1 MSDTSAAVIRSL
13 APTPQIDP
21 SVFDLPA
28 FCAWA
33 KISRSTAFEEIA
45 KGRLIVRRVGRK
57 SLVRIEDARA
67 WLASLPTQR
76 EPNAA

>member
-1 MSDTSAAVIRSL
+1 MSDPYAAATQKAASSL
-13 APTPQIDP
+13 PVDP

-33 KISRSTAFEEIA
+33 KVSRSTAFEEIA

-57 SLVRIEDARA
+57 SLVTIEDARR
-67 WLASLPTQR
+67 WLNSLPTTR
-76 EPNAA
+76 AA

>member
-1 MSDTSAAVIRSL
+1 MSDASAA
-13 APTPQIDP
+13 TDQ

-45 KGRLIVRRVGRK
+45 NGRLIVRRVGRK
-57 SLVRIEDARA
+57 SLVTIEEAKA
-67 WLASLPTQR
+67 WLGRLPT
-76 EPNAA
+76 NATEAA